1 MTLTTLGVQ
10 LRGLSMTVNELIL
23 QLQTIR
29 QYGAGNAKVVLPEV
43 ENNQVRTWVTD
54 VDSNGIVTVSL
65 ISK

>member
-1 MTLTTLGVQ
+1 
-10 LRGLSMTVNELIL
+10 MTVNELIL

-29 QYGAGNAKVVLPEV
+29 QYGAGNARVVLPEV
-43 ENNQVRTWVTD
+43 ENNQVSSWVTD